1 MLRHSGAFEEQWGE
15 GERQGR
21 EVPCFR
27 AFLVNSIQQMK
38 VQQWLTLS
46 PPLLYTLSEYEFLGT
61 PMNEAKRDVIP
72 VDKLVAVAGDVR
84 ALHGNMDCP
93 KMAGEYRRGL
103 PCTAA

>member
-1 MLRHSGAFEEQWGE
+1 MFLGF
-15 GERQGR
+15 
-21 EVPCFR
+21 PCE
-27 AFLVNSIQQMK
+27 
-38 VQQWLTLS
+38 
-46 PPLLYTLSEYEFLGT
+46 LYSTNESATMANPISTIATLSEYEFLGK
-61 PMNEAKRDVIP
+61 PMNEARRDVIP